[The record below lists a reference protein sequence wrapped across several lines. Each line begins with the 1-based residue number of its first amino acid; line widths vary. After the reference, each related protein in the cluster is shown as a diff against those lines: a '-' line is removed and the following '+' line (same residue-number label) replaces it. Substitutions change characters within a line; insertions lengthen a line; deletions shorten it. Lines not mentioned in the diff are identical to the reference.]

1 MTTTRWWW
9 VRHAPVTATAGRI
22 YGQDDPPC
30 DTSDRSIFAA
40 LARMLPTG
48 AVLITSQLQRTHQ
61 TADCI
66 SGAGLA
72 LPPPVVEPA
81 LAEQHFGDW
90 QGRTFDEISAEPGAG
105 HVHWLAP
112 AELRPSGGESFTEV
126 MARVHAVVRRTT
138 RQFSGRDIISVAHG
152 GPIRA
157 ALALALGL
165 DGEQALAFSIDNCAL
180 TRADH
185 IDGADGVGRDYWAV
199 RFVNRA
205 PGSGTARI

>member
-9 VRHAPVTATAGRI
+9 VRHAPVTATGGRI
-22 YGQDDPPC
+22 YGQDDQPC
-30 DTSDRSIFAA
+30 DTSDLSTFAA
-40 LARMLPTG
+40 LARTLPSG

-61 TADCI
+61 TADGI
-66 SGAGLA
+66 SDAGLA

-81 LAEQHFGDW
+81 LAEQDFGDW
-90 QGRTFDEISAEPGAG
+90 QGRTFDEIAAEPGAG

-112 AELRPSGGESFTEV
+112 ADLRPPGGESFTEV
-126 MARVHAVVRRTT
+126 MTRVHEAVHRAT
-138 RQFSGRDIISVAHG
+138 RQFRGRDIISVAHG

-185 IDGADGVGRDYWAV
+185 IHSTDDDGRDHWAV
-199 RFVNRA
+199 RFVNRTPEVGGEA
-205 PGSGTARI
+205 E